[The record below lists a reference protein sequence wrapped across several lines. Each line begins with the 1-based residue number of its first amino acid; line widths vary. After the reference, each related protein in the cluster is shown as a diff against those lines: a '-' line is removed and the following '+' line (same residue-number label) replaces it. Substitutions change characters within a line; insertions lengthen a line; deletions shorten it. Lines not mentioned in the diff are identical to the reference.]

1 MATMAL
7 WIWTWGVASIQIQD
21 SCKYLLCFKKHLIP
35 NDYLV
40 QTCNCFLL
48 GKAITIELVRPCAK
62 FSSLNHCPNSCWYP
76 MACGLA
82 MCVEPTSRILVA
94 FKCPY
99 YQYITYILVMGR
111 LFSIWF

>member
-1 MATMAL
+1 
-7 WIWTWGVASIQIQD
+7 
-21 SCKYLLCFKKHLIP
+21 
-35 NDYLV
+35 
-40 QTCNCFLL
+40 
-48 GKAITIELVRPCAK
+48 
-62 FSSLNHCPNSCWYP
+62 

-99 YQYITYILVMGR
+99 YQHITYILVMGR